1 MKTSTTV
8 TLILIASG
16 IITAIMVAAEMD
28 TIAYLFS
35 GRLSATSFLPL
46 VFGVVMSI
54 VVAALKKDDK
64 PED

>member
-1 MKTSTTV
+1 M
-8 TLILIASG
+8 IASG

>member
-35 GRLSATSFLPL
+35 GRLSATSFFRLCSVSL
-46 VFGVVMSI
+46 
-54 VVAALKKDDK
+54 
-64 PED
+64 